1 MTVRKNCNKAFCKK
15 NSFLQ
20 KLLKMVF
27 LRANCGSSGD
37 AFLLL
42 YHSFFSFRPSSRAR
56 RRKGRQSSADHPH
69 SAKTTV
75 SDTELES
82 LNDTK
87 SPIAASLAGGK
98 PYFMSLD
105 SYREAMADDPNANP
119 VDRHNSKERHRR

>member
-1 MTVRKNCNKAFCKK
+1 MRPKK
-15 NSFLQ
+15 EQFSVETII
-20 KLLKMVF
+20 VF
-27 LRANCGSSGD
+27 LKANRGFSCAVLKIYD
-37 AFLLL
+37 CWFFFRVF
-42 YHSFFSFRPSSRAR
+42 FFSRPNSRTR
-56 RRKGRQSSADHPH
+56 RRKGRRSTAGCPH
-69 SAKTTV
+69 SVKATV

>member
-1 MTVRKNCNKAFCKK
+1 MVMP
-15 NSFLQ
+15 Q
-20 KLLKMVF
+20 KLLLVALTCVF
-27 LRANCGSSGD
+27 L
-37 AFLLL
+37 L
-42 YHSFFSFRPSSRAR
+42 RPSSRTR
-56 RRKGRQSSADHPH
+56 RRKGRRSSADYPH
-69 SAKTTV
+69 SATKTV